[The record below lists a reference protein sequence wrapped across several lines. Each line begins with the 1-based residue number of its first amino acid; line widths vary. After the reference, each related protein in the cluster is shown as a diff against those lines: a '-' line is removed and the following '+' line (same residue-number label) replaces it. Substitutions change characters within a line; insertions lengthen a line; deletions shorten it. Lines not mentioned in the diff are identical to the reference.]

1 MRTKYFSAII
11 MLGVVALPTAAFSFQ
26 WPWAR
31 QDNRAPM
38 RDARN
43 PAVES
48 SARVRQV
55 RGIQQGIE
63 HCKSLW
69 QIESCIQGSTGC
81 VVTKKCAQG
90 EHCVHLNTDPLAG
103 AGLQPACVKPED
115 MASDCSGN
123 NSLSVITTYQGKK
136 YSSMFNCQKGEV
148 CQKNGTTV
156 ACIVSGCTDIDIK
169 PPYTIVSTDVAKLE
183 NWKNEPASYPYEP
196 TLLYG
201 GVVAIKSK
209 FPGKASTVHPDTC
222 GKMGALIEQGCKN
235 GERVETPVF
244 CQQIMN
250 DAKCETKQISVDI
263 DGVFQQAD
271 VGFCVNV
278 DIDKDGIGDDVDNC
292 PVVANSDQTD
302 SDGDGIGD
310 ACASSTCDMEG
321 GYLKDSYIPDV
332 NLRNAIKKS
341 MGLNASDQIPADKAL
356 GMIELSASGYGIN
369 DISGIECFINLE
381 DLKLYVNQIVDISAL
396 NGLTKLVDLRLG
408 YNQIVDISAVK
419 GLTKLVNLDLYS
431 NQIVDISA
439 LKGLTNLGYL
449 WLYNNEKI
457 SNITP
462 LIENTGLGTG
472 DFVSLQGCPLIS
484 KTQINALKAKGVM
497 VYWP

>member
-1 MRTKYFSAII
+1 M
-11 MLGVVALPTAAFSFQ
+11 
-26 WPWAR
+26 
-31 QDNRAPM
+31 
-38 RDARN
+38 
-43 PAVES
+43 
-48 SARVRQV
+48 
-55 RGIQQGIE
+55 
-63 HCKSLW
+63 
-69 QIESCIQGSTGC
+69 
-81 VVTKKCAQG
+81 
-90 EHCVHLNTDPLAG
+90 
-103 AGLQPACVKPED
+103 
-115 MASDCSGN
+115 
-123 NSLSVITTYQGKK
+123 
-136 YSSMFNCQKGEV
+136 
-148 CQKNGTTV
+148 
-156 ACIVSGCTDIDIK
+156 
-169 PPYTIVSTDVAKLE
+169 
-183 NWKNEPASYPYEP
+183 
-196 TLLYG
+196 
-201 GVVAIKSK
+201 AIKSK

-369 DISGIECFINLE
+369 DISGIECFINLQY
-381 DLKLYVNQIVDISAL
+381 LSLP
-396 NGLTKLVDLRLG
+396 
-408 YNQIVDISAVK
+408 YNQIVDISPLK
-419 GLTKLVNLDLYS
+419 GLTNLQVLGLSS

-439 LKGLTNLGYL
+439 LKGLTNFQLL
-449 WLYNNEKI
+449 WLNNNQIVDISPLKGLTDLRNLELTGNEKI

-472 DFVSLQGCPLIS
+472 DAVSLQFCPLIPES
-484 KTQINALKAKGVM
+484 QINALKAKGVK
-497 VYWP
+497 VDWP

>member
-1 MRTKYFSAII
+1 MPRKLVCILPILIAMVI
-11 MLGVVALPTAAFSFQ
+11 VAETSDALAGSSWWAKMFNNVPAHSEQNGRAAGY
-26 WPWAR
+26 R
-31 QDNRAPM
+31 Q
-38 RDARN
+38 DARN

-396 NGLTKLVDLRLG
+396 
-408 YNQIVDISAVK
+408 
-419 GLTKLVNLDLYS
+419 
-431 NQIVDISA
+431 
-439 LKGLTNLGYL
+439 KGLTNLGYL